1 MGRENVK
8 ESVLSPD
15 ITSKSL
21 SLMDVMHTDIHK
33 GKKMEKKKK
42 DSHISR
48 SRSNL

>member
-33 GKKMEKKKK
+33 GKKMEEKKKK
-42 DSHISR
+42 DSHT